1 MCGVSKTLLAGSLLI
16 ALSTPSAKA
25 QTEGLFSPPPKT
37 APNTSE
43 PFASPDE
50 SPSRLNGNANKA
62 PEASASVDI
71 SDTVDLEAGGQTIR
85 RRMARIDLAQLD
97 EARGAVQAERGAR
110 LDLNLFGD
118 SVFTAVDLRVAA
130 TITGYSIS
138 GRLEGVQFGTAT
150 LVANG
155 DVVAGSVRTPET
167 TFSIRSVGGG
177 RVEIREVDPSKLPPG
192 GEPLVPPPSALRS
205 EPATEAAANGQ
216 DEKVIDVL
224 VVYTPAAREE
234 AGGRAEIETIIDL
247 WVVETN
253 QAYVDSGVDQ
263 AIHLVHAEE
272 VDYTEQIG
280 LPQDLS
286 ALSDQDGAMDNVF
299 EMRDRFGADLVS
311 LVTEPGQDFCG
322 IAYLLTGNSS
332 PATHHLS
339 AVRLWCG
346 GGRTFAHELGHNMG
360 LVHDRFVDAN
370 NKLKIYP
377 HAHGYVNQEAFKP
390 GATAKERWL
399 TIMAYPAQCGQLFKP
414 CARLMRFSNPNQT
427 HLGDAMGVPG
437 DTETWALDGPA
448 DARRTLNS
456 TRMSVGA
463 YRPSVPILVASASI
477 AVPGVDPRQSFT
489 LDAEIHNRGRLGAG
503 DVALS
508 FHRSPDAIVTPE
520 DEEVAAANLDE
531 VAPLSERI
539 ESVVLTAPATGGD
552 YWYGVCLDS
561 DYAARRCSA
570 PVRMAVGP
578 WASITD
584 ASATEGDAMEFAVTL
599 SEPRPDTDVTVHW
612 RVSGDTAAESVDF
625 VGGSGTLII
634 PAGKTSGTVVVSTMD
649 DDVAEPEDAFR
660 VSLVDTAPAAPR
672 GVVLSAAASEAVG
685 RIFDDDGA
693 LSIPDANLRMALA
706 HALGKE
712 PTQSITAEDL
722 AGLAQ
727 LDWSSEARGSFQ
739 HEIADLTGLEFAVG
753 LRSLDLTNNNL
764 GDLSPLAHLPALT
777 WLDLDANFSVT
788 DVGPLAVLEKL
799 RFLRVRQ
806 ADVVDI
812 SALAGLVDL
821 RALSLGSNEISDISA
836 LAGLVDLRTLELA
849 NNEISD
855 ISALRELVQLRVLDL
870 NDNPV
875 SDLSPL
881 ERVTRL
887 QRLNARNA
895 SVADLS
901 PLADLAELDQL
912 DLSGNAIS
920 DVSSLK
926 NTSFASGC
934 MGGLN
939 LSQNNLSD
947 ISGLAD
953 FVFAEHLQLNG
964 NAISD
969 IGPLSDLLQLT
980 RLDLANNKI
989 SDIGP
994 LSDLLQLTRLDLANN
1009 KISDI
1014 GPLANLEGLE
1024 YLNLGGNGISE
1035 VPSLSALESLRTLI
1049 LADNAVSDIDALG
1062 EANGLVVLDLTGNR
1076 VTDISSLA
1084 SLPSLSSLHLLDNP
1098 LGADSVN
1105 IHLPELRSRGVT
1117 VFDIALWIGGASA
1130 KEGDA
1135 DAFRFPVYLSDPLG
1149 ETIRDAV
1156 VWDFWGEDAYRAT
1169 YTELAPTANRADLWN
1184 TGYQMR
1190 VTIPAGTVEAEATA
1204 SSGGQAW
1211 RAAEDSINEA
1221 HETFIVMLRDVSFGS
1236 RSAIP
1241 DGVAFPEWISS
1252 ISGGCCGVSITRN
1265 ASQAMGLVV
1274 DPSGPSHDMLLFSPA
1289 GDGRRQGF
1297 VRVVNRAGRTAAHV
1311 EAFEEAGGDRGAVT
1325 LTLRSGATVH
1335 FNSED
1340 LLDGNRDKG
1349 VHGGVGEGDGGDW
1362 RLKLWAND
1370 VDVLAYSRTPDG
1382 FLSSLHD
1389 TVPRTADGSHQ
1400 VPIFN
1405 PGSNP
1410 NQVSLLRLA
1419 NPGAHSAAVTV
1430 TGVDDTGASPGSPVT
1445 LTLSS
1450 GETRTITA
1458 EELERGTSLDGS
1470 LGDGKGKWRVA
1481 VASDRP
1487 ILLASLLESATGHLT
1502 NLSTVPDNKR
1512 PGEGTETI
1520 HDVPLFLSAA
1530 DRYGREG
1537 FVRVVNHGR
1546 EDATLRVKAYDE
1558 TTWDYDA
1565 LALEVRAGGAAHFNS
1580 DDLEQ
1585 GNVSKG
1591 LSGRVGAGEGD
1602 WRLEISGEAD
1612 VDVLAYVRTADGFLS
1627 SVHDVV
1633 RRTNDRYE
1641 VPIFNP
1647 GSNHRQVSLL
1657 RLVNPHAED
1666 APVSVLGIDDLG
1678 VPRGQVAL
1686 TVPAGSVRTFT
1697 AQELEKGDDGFSGIL
1712 GDGVGK
1718 WRLVVSSERPLQVL
1732 SLLESQS
1739 PTRHLTNLS
1748 TTPPTLK

>member
-1 MCGVSKTLLAGSLLI
+1 MLRFNMRREQAQSLIRVELNLGGIDVCGVSKRGVSKALLLAGSLLF
-16 ALSTPSAKA
+16 ALSTPSAHA
-25 QTEGLFSPPPKT
+25 QTEGLFSPPPIVIS
-37 APNTSE
+37 SE
-43 PFASPDE
+43 PLFASPGE
-50 SPSRLNGNANKA
+50 SPSRLHGNANKA
-62 PEASASVDI
+62 SDNVDI

-85 RRMARIDLAQLD
+85 RRIARIDLAQLD

-138 GRLEGVQFGTAT
+138 GRLEGVRFGTAT

-234 AGGRAEIETIIDL
+234 AGGRPEIETIIDL

-272 VDYTEQIG
+272 VDYTERG
-280 LPQDLS
+280 SLFEDLG
-286 ALSDQDGAMDNVF
+286 ALGDQDGAMDNVF

-311 LVTEPGQDFCG
+311 LVTEPGQDLCG

-332 PATHHLS
+332 PAGHHLS

-360 LVHDRFVDAN
+360 IRHDRFVDAN
-370 NKLKIYP
+370 KAKIYP
-377 HAHGYVNQEAFKP
+377 YAHGYVNQEAFKP

-399 TIMAYPAQCGQLFKP
+399 TIMAYPDQCGQLFKP
-414 CARLMRFSNPNQT
+414 CARLMRFSNPDQT

-456 TRMSVGA
+456 TRMSVAA

-477 AVPGVDPRQSFT
+477 AVPGVDPGQSFT
-489 LDAEIHNRGRLGAG
+489 LNAEIHNRGRLGAG

-570 PVRMAVGP
+570 PLRVAVGP
-578 WASITD
+578 WVSITD
-584 ASATEGDAMEFAVTL
+584 ASATEGTAMEFAVTL

-672 GVVLSAAASEAVG
+672 GVVLSATASEAVG
-685 RIFDDDGA
+685 RISDDDGA

-727 LDWSSEARGSFQ
+727 LDWSAEARGSHQ
-739 HEIADLTGLEFAVG
+739 HRIADLTGLEFAVG
-753 LRSLDLTNNNL
+753 LRSLDLTNNKL

-777 WLDLDANFSVT
+777 WLDLDANFPVT
-788 DVGPLAVLEKL
+788 DVGPLAGLKKL

-806 ADVVDI
+806 ANVVDI
-812 SALAGLVDL
+812 SALAGLVYL
-821 RALSLGSNEISDISA
+821 RTLSLGTNEISDISA
-836 LAGLVDLRTLELA
+836 LAGLVDLRFLNLS

-870 NDNPV
+870 NENPV
-875 SDLSPL
+875 TDLSPL

-887 QRLNARNA
+887 QRLNSRHAL
-895 SVADLS
+895 VADVS
-901 PLADLAELDQL
+901 PLADLAELDHL
-912 DLSGNAIS
+912 DLAGNAVS
-920 DVSSLK
+920 DVSPLK
-926 NTSFASGC
+926 NTSFALGC
-934 MGGLN
+934 NGGLN
-939 LSQNNLSD
+939 LSYNNLSD

-953 FVFAEHLQLNG
+953 FVFAQSLQLNG
-964 NAISD
+964 NSISD

-980 RLDLANNKI
+980 RLELANNKI

-994 LSDLLQLTRLDLANN
+994 LSDLLQLTHLELANN
-1009 KISDI
+1009 KVSDI
-1014 GPLANLEGLE
+1014 GPLATLERLV

-1035 VPSLSALESLRTLI
+1035 IPSLSALESLRTLI

-1062 EANGLVVLDLTGNR
+1062 EANGLAVLDLTGNR

-1117 VFDIALWIGGASA
+1117 VFDIALWIADASA

-1135 DAFRFPVYLSDPLG
+1135 EAFRFPVYLSDPLG
-1149 ETIRDAV
+1149 ETIRDV
-1156 VWDFWGEDAYRAT
+1156 TVWESLKDARHDFFTD
-1169 YTELAPTANRADLWN
+1169 LAPTANQADLWN
-1184 TGYQMR
+1184 SGQER
-1190 VTIPAGTVEAEATA
+1190 VTIPAGTVEATA
-1204 SSGGQAW
+1204 GQAR
-1211 RAAEDSINEA
+1211 RAAEDSVNEA
-1221 HETFIVMLRDVSFGS
+1221 HETFIMGLNDVSFGS

-1241 DGVAFPEWISS
+1241 DGVAFPEWILSS
-1252 ISGGCCGVSITRN
+1252 PARRG
-1265 ASQAMGLVV
+1265 SQALGLVV
-1274 DPSGPSHDMLLFSPA
+1274 DPSGPSHDVLLFSPA

-1297 VRVVNRAGRTAAHV
+1297 VRVVNRAGRAAAHV
-1311 EAFEEAGGDRGAVT
+1311 EAFEEAGEDRGAVT
-1325 LTLRSGATVH
+1325 LTLRSGAAVH

-1340 LLDGNRDKG
+1340 LLDGNATRAFTAASA
-1349 VHGGVGEGDGGDW
+1349 
-1362 RLKLWAND
+1362 RA
-1370 VDVLAYSRTPDG
+1370 
-1382 FLSSLHD
+1382 
-1389 TVPRTADGSHQ
+1389 TV
-1400 VPIFN
+1400 
-1405 PGSNP
+1405 
-1410 NQVSLLRLA
+1410 
-1419 NPGAHSAAVTV
+1419 
-1430 TGVDDTGASPGSPVT
+1430 
-1445 LTLSS
+1445 
-1450 GETRTITA
+1450 
-1458 EELERGTSLDGS
+1458 
-1470 LGDGKGKWRVA
+1470 
-1481 VASDRP
+1481 
-1487 ILLASLLESATGHLT
+1487 ATG
-1502 NLSTVPDNKR
+1502 D
-1512 PGEGTETI
+1512 
-1520 HDVPLFLSAA
+1520 
-1530 DRYGREG
+1530 
-1537 FVRVVNHGR
+1537 
-1546 EDATLRVKAYDE
+1546 
-1558 TTWDYDA
+1558 
-1565 LALEVRAGGAAHFNS
+1565 
-1580 DDLEQ
+1580 
-1585 GNVSKG
+1585 
-1591 LSGRVGAGEGD
+1591 
-1602 WRLEISGEAD
+1602 
-1612 VDVLAYVRTADGFLS
+1612 
-1627 SVHDVV
+1627 
-1633 RRTNDRYE
+1633 
-1641 VPIFNP
+1641 
-1647 GSNHRQVSLL
+1647 
-1657 RLVNPHAED
+1657 
-1666 APVSVLGIDDLG
+1666 
-1678 VPRGQVAL
+1678 
-1686 TVPAGSVRTFT
+1686 
-1697 AQELEKGDDGFSGIL
+1697 
-1712 GDGVGK
+1712 
-1718 WRLVVSSERPLQVL
+1718 
-1732 SLLESQS
+1732 
-1739 PTRHLTNLS
+1739 
-1748 TTPPTLK
+1748 